1 MKTLESP
8 RAEVAESDLRHYSS
22 RTMERI
28 RFSLL
33 IKERISTISH
43 DIEEGQ
49 EEELDEEKGFGLR
62 FTWAWGRGRR
72 RRRRRGLGLRA
83 AFLSRRFLER
93 EALDP
98 VQQH

>member
-1 MKTLESP
+1 M
-8 RAEVAESDLRHYSS
+8 
-22 RTMERI
+22 
-28 RFSLL
+28 
-33 IKERISTISH
+33 
-43 DIEEGQ
+43 
-49 EEELDEEKGFGLR
+49 DEEKGFGVR